1 MNKLQL
7 QVEANSPFND
17 GWTREFYQQQ
27 LDNMEKKVDTK
38 KYVEFVN
45 AVTSQP
51 SKDNE
56 AFIYRLQ
63 ELEGQGFR
71 SERLLTAS
79 VGMCAEAGE
88 FTEVVKKIVFQ
99 GKPVNEENLFHL
111 KRELG
116 DIMWYV
122 AQACMGLGTSLDE
135 IMEMNVDKL
144 VARYPGGE
152 FDVHYSE
159 NRKEGD
165 L

>member
-1 MNKLQL
+1 M
-7 QVEANSPFND
+7 S
-17 GWTREFYQQQ
+17 
-27 LDNMEKKVDTK
+27 VDPTK
-38 KYVEFVN
+38 YIQFVDE
-45 AVTSQP
+45 VTSQP
-51 SKDNE
+51 SKNHE

-63 ELEGQGFR
+63 ELEGQEFP

-88 FTEVVKKIVFQ
+88 FTEIVKKIIFQ
-99 GKPVNEENLFHL
+99 GKPVNEENMFHL

-122 AQACMGLGTSLDE
+122 TQACIGLDISLDE
-135 IMEMNVDKL
+135 VLEMNVEKL
-144 VARYPGGE
+144 VARYPGGN

>member
-1 MNKLQL
+1 M
-7 QVEANSPFND
+7 S
-17 GWTREFYQQQ
+17 
-27 LDNMEKKVDTK
+27 VDPTK
-38 KYVEFVN
+38 YIQFVDE
-45 AVTSQP
+45 VTSKP
-51 SKDNE
+51 SKDHE
-56 AFIYRLQ
+56 AFVYRIQ
-63 ELEGQGFR
+63 ELGGQGFP

-88 FTEVVKKIVFQ
+88 FTEIVKKIIFQ

-122 AQACMGLGTSLDE
+122 AQACIGLNISLDE
-135 IMEMNVDKL
+135 VLAMNVEKL
-144 VARYPGGE
+144 KARYPGGD

-165 L
+165 V

>member
-1 MNKLQL
+1 M
-7 QVEANSPFND
+7 S
-17 GWTREFYQQQ
+17 
-27 LDNMEKKVDTK
+27 KVNTDA
-38 KYVEFVN
+38 YLEFVN

-51 SKDNE
+51 SKDAD
-56 AFIYRLQ
+56 AFEYRIQ
-63 ELEGQGFR
+63 ELRGEGF
-71 SERLLTAS
+71 ETHRLLTAS

-88 FTEVVKKIVFQ
+88 FTEIVKKIVFQ
-99 GKPVNEENLFHL
+99 GKPVTEENMWHM

-122 AQACMGLGTSLDE
+122 AQACMGLNISLDE
-135 IMEMNVDKL
+135 IIEMNVEKL
-144 VARYPGGE
+144 VTRYPGGE

>member
-1 MNKLQL
+1 MTISISKK
-7 QVEANSPFND
+7 ETPE
-17 GWTREFYQQQ
+17 GTEFTMSQA
-27 LDNMEKKVDTK
+27 KVDPK

-56 AFIYRLQ
+56 VFVTRIKELQ
-63 ELEGQGFR
+63 EQNFPT
-71 SERLLTAS
+71 ERLLTAS

-99 GKPVNEENLFHL
+99 GKPVTEENLFHL

-122 AQACMGLGTSLDE
+122 AQACMG
-135 IMEMNVDKL
+135 
-144 VARYPGGE
+144 P
-152 FDVHYSE
+152 
-159 NRKEGD
+159 
-165 L
+165 